1 MLKGLLKKDGKKK
14 KIRSETQVYIDKGKA
29 PKKKSE
35 GKIKTCILLI
45 LN

>member
-14 KIRSETQVYIDKGKA
+14 IRSETQVYTDKGKA